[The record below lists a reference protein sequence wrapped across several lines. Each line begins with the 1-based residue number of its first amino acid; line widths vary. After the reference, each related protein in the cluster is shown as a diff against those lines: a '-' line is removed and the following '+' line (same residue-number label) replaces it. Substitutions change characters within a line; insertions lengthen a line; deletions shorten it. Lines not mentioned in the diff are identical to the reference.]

1 MSTSWQLA
9 HHLRSCIQIAVQ
21 DGKKIC
27 RVAKSML
34 LQYELRASGLDSAN
48 PQKKNICYVMIGKS
62 SACNVCKLAPS
73 SSMFLQQQ
81 ISRVFFSVNV
91 YIDLWIGL
99 KFEINLSRN

>member
-1 MSTSWQLA
+1 
-9 HHLRSCIQIAVQ
+9 
-21 DGKKIC
+21 
-27 RVAKSML
+27 
-34 LQYELRASGLDSAN
+34 
-48 PQKKNICYVMIGKS
+48 MIGKP

-99 KFEINLSRN
+99 KFEINLSRNQFYVG